1 MIRANRNFIFN
12 LPLNSEFPFH
22 FYIMLFDDNDYY
34 DSIFGSN
41 DLNDDFQFDF
51 NDYIINNIS
60 TVNNDASIND
70 SQPVNESE
78 TPIPLPPS
86 PQPNSIAYYFEDYT
100 QLKEYVKL
108 YYNNVRDY
116 YILLPVDAIGAIR
129 VDRRRRSYSNYLIP
143 PSCIL
148 LPHP

>member
-1 MIRANRNFIFN
+1 
-12 LPLNSEFPFH
+12 
-22 FYIMLFDDNDYY
+22 MLFDDNDYY
-34 DSIFGSN
+34 DHIFGSN
-41 DLNDDFQFDF
+41 DINNDFNFDF
-51 NDYIINNIS
+51 NDFINNEPS
-60 TVNNDASIND
+60 NVNSPSPND
-70 SQPVNESE
+70 SSDVMDS
-78 TPIPLPPS
+78 TPPNPLPPLS
-86 PQPNSIAYYFEDYT
+86 NSNSIAYYFEDYT

-108 YYNNVRDY
+108 YYNNVRNH

>member
-1 MIRANRNFIFN
+1 
-12 LPLNSEFPFH
+12 
-22 FYIMLFDDNDYY
+22 MLFDDNDYY
-34 DSIFGSN
+34 DHIFGSN
-41 DLNDDFQFDF
+41 DTNNDFNFDF
-51 NDYIINNIS
+51 NDFINNEP
-60 TVNNDASIND
+60 IND
-70 SQPVNESE
+70 NQTSPNASPDVMDS
-78 TPIPLPPS
+78 TPQNPLPPLS
-86 PQPNSIAYYFEDYT
+86 NSNSIAYYFEDYT

>member
-1 MIRANRNFIFN
+1 
-12 LPLNSEFPFH
+12 
-22 FYIMLFDDNDYY
+22 MLFDDNDYY
-34 DSIFGSN
+34 DHIFGSN
-41 DLNDDFQFDF
+41 DINNDF
-51 NDYIINNIS
+51 NFEFNDFINNEPS
-60 TVNNDASIND
+60 NVNSPQPNDTSDVMDLN
-70 SQPVNESE
+70 PPN
-78 TPIPLPPS
+78 PLPPLS
-86 PQPNSIAYYFEDYT
+86 NTNSIAYYFEDYT

>member
-1 MIRANRNFIFN
+1 
-12 LPLNSEFPFH
+12 
-22 FYIMLFDDNDYY
+22 MLFDDNDYY

-129 VDRRRRSYSNYLIP
+129 VDIRFQ
-143 PSCIL
+143 
-148 LPHP
+148 

>member
-1 MIRANRNFIFN
+1 
-12 LPLNSEFPFH
+12 
-22 FYIMLFDDNDYY
+22 MLFDDNDYY
-34 DSIFGSN
+34 DHIFGSN
-41 DLNDDFQFDF
+41 DINNDF
-51 NDYIINNIS
+51 NFEFNDFINNEPS
-60 TVNNDASIND
+60 NVNSPSPND
-70 SQPVNESE
+70 SSDVMDS
-78 TPIPLPPS
+78 TPPNPLPPLS
-86 PQPNSIAYYFEDYT
+86 NSNSIAYYFEDYT

>member
-1 MIRANRNFIFN
+1 
-12 LPLNSEFPFH
+12 
-22 FYIMLFDDNDYY
+22 MLFDDNDYY
-34 DSIFGSN
+34 DHIFGSN
-41 DLNDDFQFDF
+41 DINNDFNFDF
-51 NDYIINNIS
+51 NDFINNEPS
-60 TVNNDASIND
+60 NVNSPPPNDTSDVMDLN
-70 SQPVNESE
+70 PPN
-78 TPIPLPPS
+78 PLPPLS
-86 PQPNSIAYYFEDYT
+86 NTNSIAYYFEDYT

>member
-1 MIRANRNFIFN
+1 
-12 LPLNSEFPFH
+12 
-22 FYIMLFDDNDYY
+22 MLFDDNDYY
-34 DSIFGSN
+34 DHIFGSN
-41 DLNDDFQFDF
+41 DNNNDFNFDF
-51 NDYIINNIS
+51 NDFINNEPIDFNS
-60 TVNNDASIND
+60 PLPND
-70 SQPVNESE
+70 SQDSIDINQQTQPN
-78 TPIPLPPS
+78 PLPP
-86 PQPNSIAYYFEDYT
+86 PQNSDSVAYYFEDYT

-108 YYNNVRDY
+108 YYNNVRNH

>member
-1 MIRANRNFIFN
+1 
-12 LPLNSEFPFH
+12 
-22 FYIMLFDDNDYY
+22 MLFDDNDYY
-34 DSIFGSN
+34 DHIFGTEDNNSN
-41 DLNDDFQFDF
+41 FNFDFDDFIR
-51 NDYIINNIS
+51 NEP
-60 TVNNDASIND
+60 IND
-70 SQPVNESE
+70 NIDTIPDDTTPEIESI
-78 TPIPLPPS
+78 PPNPLPP
-86 PQPNSIAYYFEDYT
+86 PQNSDSVAYYFEDYT

-108 YYNNVRDY
+108 YYNHVRNH

>member
-1 MIRANRNFIFN
+1 
-12 LPLNSEFPFH
+12 
-22 FYIMLFDDNDYY
+22 MLFDDNDYY
-34 DSIFGSN
+34 DHIFGPN
-41 DLNDDFQFDF
+41 EDNTNFNFDF
-51 NDYIINNIS
+51 DNFINNEP
-60 TVNNDASIND
+60 IND
-70 SQPVNESE
+70 IPQTND
-78 TPIPLPPS
+78 TPDIMDINPPNPLPP
-86 PQPNSIAYYFEDYT
+86 PQNNNNIAYYFEDYT

-108 YYNNVRDY
+108 YYNNVRDH

>member
-1 MIRANRNFIFN
+1 
-12 LPLNSEFPFH
+12 
-22 FYIMLFDDNDYY
+22 MLFDDNDYY
-34 DSIFGSN
+34 DHIFGPEDNNSDFN
-41 DLNDDFQFDF
+41 FNFDDFISNQPI
-51 NDYIINNIS
+51 NDNID
-60 TVNNDASIND
+60 TIPND
-70 SQPVNESE
+70 SQDSIDINEQTQPS
-78 TPIPLPPS
+78 PLPP
-86 PQPNSIAYYFEDYT
+86 PPNSDSVAYYFEDYT

-108 YYNNVRDY
+108 YYNNVRNH

>member
-1 MIRANRNFIFN
+1 
-12 LPLNSEFPFH
+12 
-22 FYIMLFDDNDYY
+22 MLFDDNDYY
-34 DSIFGSN
+34 DHIFGPDDNNN
-41 DLNDDFQFDF
+41 DYNFNF
-51 NDYIINNIS
+51 NDFIS
-60 TVNNDASIND
+60 NQPIND
-70 SQPVNESE
+70 NIDTIPDDT
-78 TPIPLPPS
+78 TPEIDSATQNPLPPPS
-86 PQPNSIAYYFEDYT
+86 NSDSVAYYFEDYT

-108 YYNNVRDY
+108 YYNNVRNH

>member
-1 MIRANRNFIFN
+1 
-12 LPLNSEFPFH
+12 
-22 FYIMLFDDNDYY
+22 MLFDDNDYY
-34 DSIFGSN
+34 DHIFGP
-41 DLNDDFQFDF
+41 DDNNNDF
-51 NDYIINNIS
+51 NFNFEDYISNQP
-60 TVNNDASIND
+60 IND
-70 SQPVNESE
+70 NIDTIPDDTTPVIDFIPQN
-78 TPIPLPPS
+78 PLPPLTNI
-86 PQPNSIAYYFEDYT
+86 NSIAYYFEDYT

>member
-1 MIRANRNFIFN
+1 
-12 LPLNSEFPFH
+12 
-22 FYIMLFDDNDYY
+22 MLFDDNDYY
-34 DSIFGSN
+34 DHIFGSN
-41 DLNDDFQFDF
+41 DNNNDFNFDF
-51 NDYIINNIS
+51 NDFINNDTI
-60 TVNNDASIND
+60 NNNQPILND
-70 SQPVNESE
+70 TSDVMDTNPPN
-78 TPIPLPPS
+78 PLPP
-86 PQPNSIAYYFEDYT
+86 PQNSNSIAYYFEDYT

-108 YYNNVRDY
+108 YYNNVRDH

>member
-1 MIRANRNFIFN
+1 
-12 LPLNSEFPFH
+12 
-22 FYIMLFDDNDYY
+22 MLFDDNDYY
-34 DSIFGSN
+34 DHIFGSN
-41 DLNDDFQFDF
+41 DINNDFNFDF
-51 NDYIINNIS
+51 NDFIDNEPINN
-60 TVNNDASIND
+60 N
-70 SQPVNESE
+70 SQPPIDSPDVMDS
-78 TPIPLPPS
+78 TPPNPLPPLS
-86 PQPNSIAYYFEDYT
+86 NNNSIAYYFEDYT

>member
-1 MIRANRNFIFN
+1 
-12 LPLNSEFPFH
+12 
-22 FYIMLFDDNDYY
+22 MLFDDNDYY
-34 DSIFGSN
+34 DHIFGSN
-41 DLNDDFQFDF
+41 DINNDFNFDF
-51 NDYIINNIS
+51 NDFINNEP
-60 TVNNDASIND
+60 IND
-70 SQPVNESE
+70 NQTSPNALPDVMDSN
-78 TPIPLPPS
+78 PPNPLPPLS
-86 PQPNSIAYYFEDYT
+86 NTNSIAYYFEDYT

>member
-1 MIRANRNFIFN
+1 
-12 LPLNSEFPFH
+12 
-22 FYIMLFDDNDYY
+22 MLFDDNDYY
-34 DSIFGSN
+34 DHIFGP
-41 DLNDDFQFDF
+41 DDNNNDF
-51 NDYIINNIS
+51 NFNFEDFINNEPIDFNS
-60 TVNNDASIND
+60 TIPND
-70 SQPVNESE
+70 SQDSIDTNQQTQPS
-78 TPIPLPPS
+78 PLPP
-86 PQPNSIAYYFEDYT
+86 PQNSDSVAYYFEDYT

-108 YYNNVRDY
+108 YYNNVRNH

>member
-1 MIRANRNFIFN
+1 
-12 LPLNSEFPFH
+12 
-22 FYIMLFDDNDYY
+22 MLFDDNDYY
-34 DSIFGSN
+34 DHIFGSN
-41 DLNDDFQFDF
+41 DNNNDFNFDF
-51 NDYIINNIS
+51 NDFINNEPIDFNS
-60 TVNNDASIND
+60 TIPND
-70 SQPVNESE
+70 SQDSIDTNQQTQPN
-78 TPIPLPPS
+78 PLPPLTNT
-86 PQPNSIAYYFEDYT
+86 NSIAYYFEDYT

-108 YYNNVRDY
+108 YYNSVRDY

>member
-1 MIRANRNFIFN
+1 
-12 LPLNSEFPFH
+12 
-22 FYIMLFDDNDYY
+22 MLFDDNDYY
-34 DSIFGSN
+34 DHIFGSN
-41 DLNDDFQFDF
+41 DNNNDF
-51 NDYIINNIS
+51 NFGFNDFINNEPIDFNS
-60 TVNNDASIND
+60 TIPND
-70 SQPVNESE
+70 SQDSIDTNQQPQPN
-78 TPIPLPPS
+78 PLPPLS
-86 PQPNSIAYYFEDYT
+86 NNNSIAYYFEDYT

>member
-1 MIRANRNFIFN
+1 
-12 LPLNSEFPFH
+12 
-22 FYIMLFDDNDYY
+22 MLFDDNDYY
-34 DSIFGSN
+34 DHIFGP
-41 DLNDDFQFDF
+41 NDDNTDFNFDF
-51 NDYIINNIS
+51 DNFINNEP
-60 TVNNDASIND
+60 IND
-70 SQPVNESE
+70 NPSPNDSPDVIDAIPPN
-78 TPIPLPPS
+78 PLPP
-86 PQPNSIAYYFEDYT
+86 PQNSESVAYYFEDYT

-108 YYNNVRDY
+108 YYNNVRNH

>member
-1 MIRANRNFIFN
+1 
-12 LPLNSEFPFH
+12 
-22 FYIMLFDDNDYY
+22 MLFDENDYY
-34 DSIFGSN
+34 DHIFGPDDNNN
-41 DLNDDFQFDF
+41 DYDFDF
-51 NDYIINNIS
+51 NDFINNEQININS
-60 TVNNDASIND
+60 TIPND
-70 SQPVNESE
+70 SLDSIDTQQTTHSN
-78 TPIPLPPS
+78 PLPP
-86 PQPNSIAYYFEDYT
+86 PQNSNSIAYYFEDYT

-108 YYNNVRDY
+108 YYNNVRDH

>member
-1 MIRANRNFIFN
+1 
-12 LPLNSEFPFH
+12 
-22 FYIMLFDDNDYY
+22 MLFDDNDYY
-34 DSIFGSN
+34 DHIFGPDDNNN
-41 DLNDDFQFDF
+41 DFNFNFDDF
-51 NDYIINNIS
+51 IS
-60 TVNNDASIND
+60 NEPIND
-70 SQPVNESE
+70 NID
-78 TPIPLPPS
+78 TIPDDAPPAIDSIPPNHLPP
-86 PQPNSIAYYFEDYT
+86 PQNSDSVAYYFEDYT

-108 YYNNVRDY
+108 YYSNVRNH

>member
-1 MIRANRNFIFN
+1 
-12 LPLNSEFPFH
+12 
-22 FYIMLFDDNDYY
+22 MLFDDNDYY
-34 DSIFGSN
+34 DHIFGSN
-41 DLNDDFQFDF
+41 DINNDFNFDF
-51 NDYIINNIS
+51 NDFINIVPSN
-60 TVNNDASIND
+60 VNSPPPNDTSDVMDLN
-70 SQPVNESE
+70 PPN
-78 TPIPLPPS
+78 PLPS
-86 PQPNSIAYYFEDYT
+86 LSNTNSIAYYFEDYT

>member
-1 MIRANRNFIFN
+1 
-12 LPLNSEFPFH
+12 
-22 FYIMLFDDNDYY
+22 MLFDDNDYY
-34 DSIFGSN
+34 DHIFGP
-41 DLNDDFQFDF
+41 DDNNNDF
-51 NDYIINNIS
+51 NFNFEEFIS
-60 TVNNDASIND
+60 NQPIND
-70 SQPVNESE
+70 NIDTIPDDTTTEIDSIPPN
-78 TPIPLPPS
+78 PLPP
-86 PQPNSIAYYFEDYT
+86 PQNSDSVAYYFEDYT

>member
-1 MIRANRNFIFN
+1 
-12 LPLNSEFPFH
+12 
-22 FYIMLFDDNDYY
+22 MLFDDNDYY
-34 DSIFGSN
+34 DHIFGSN
-41 DLNDDFQFDF
+41 DTNNDFNFDF
-51 NDYIINNIS
+51 NDFINNEPSNVNSPSPNDTSDVMDS
-60 TVNNDASIND
+60 TPPN
-70 SQPVNESE
+70 
-78 TPIPLPPS
+78 PLPPLS
-86 PQPNSIAYYFEDYT
+86 NTNSIAYYFEDYT

>member
-1 MIRANRNFIFN
+1 
-12 LPLNSEFPFH
+12 
-22 FYIMLFDDNDYY
+22 MLFDDNDYY
-34 DSIFGSN
+34 DHIFGFN
-41 DLNDDFQFDF
+41 DTNNDFNFDF
-51 NDYIINNIS
+51 NDFINNEP
-60 TVNNDASIND
+60 IND
-70 SQPVNESE
+70 NPTSPNASPDVMDS
-78 TPIPLPPS
+78 TPQNPLPPLS
-86 PQPNSIAYYFEDYT
+86 NTNSIAYYFEDYT

>member
-1 MIRANRNFIFN
+1 
-12 LPLNSEFPFH
+12 
-22 FYIMLFDDNDYY
+22 MLFDDNDYY
-34 DSIFGSN
+34 DHIFGSN
-41 DLNDDFQFDF
+41 DINNDF
-51 NDYIINNIS
+51 NFEFNDFINNEPS
-60 TVNNDASIND
+60 NVNSPPPNDTSDVMDLN
-70 SQPVNESE
+70 PPN
-78 TPIPLPPS
+78 PLPPLS
-86 PQPNSIAYYFEDYT
+86 NTNSIAYYFEDYT

>member
-1 MIRANRNFIFN
+1 
-12 LPLNSEFPFH
+12 
-22 FYIMLFDDNDYY
+22 MLFDDNDYY
-34 DSIFGSN
+34 DHIFGSN
-41 DLNDDFQFDF
+41 DINNDFNFDF
-51 NDYIINNIS
+51 NDFINNEPS
-60 TVNNDASIND
+60 NVNPPSPNASPDVMD
-70 SQPVNESE
+70 SIPPN
-78 TPIPLPPS
+78 PLPPLS
-86 PQPNSIAYYFEDYT
+86 NTNSIAYYFEDYT

>member
-1 MIRANRNFIFN
+1 
-12 LPLNSEFPFH
+12 
-22 FYIMLFDDNDYY
+22 MLFDDNDYY
-34 DSIFGSN
+34 DHIFGSN
-41 DLNDDFQFDF
+41 DINNDFNFDF
-51 NDYIINNIS
+51 NDFFNNEPS
-60 TVNNDASIND
+60 NVNSPPPNDTSDVMDLN
-70 SQPVNESE
+70 PPN
-78 TPIPLPPS
+78 PLPPLS
-86 PQPNSIAYYFEDYT
+86 NTNSIAYYFEDYT

>member
-1 MIRANRNFIFN
+1 
-12 LPLNSEFPFH
+12 
-22 FYIMLFDDNDYY
+22 MLFDDNDYY
-34 DSIFGSN
+34 DHIFGFN
-41 DLNDDFQFDF
+41 DTNNDFNFDF
-51 NDYIINNIS
+51 NDFINNEP
-60 TVNNDASIND
+60 IND
-70 SQPVNESE
+70 KPTSPNASPDVMDS
-78 TPIPLPPS
+78 TPQNPLPPLS
-86 PQPNSIAYYFEDYT
+86 NTNSIAYYFEDYT

>member
-1 MIRANRNFIFN
+1 
-12 LPLNSEFPFH
+12 
-22 FYIMLFDDNDYY
+22 MLFDDNDYY
-34 DSIFGSN
+34 DNIFGSN
-41 DLNDDFQFDF
+41 DNNNDFNFDF
-51 NDYIINNIS
+51 NNFINNETIDFNS
-60 TVNNDASIND
+60 TKPND
-70 SQPVNESE
+70 SQDSIDINQQAQPS
-78 TPIPLPPS
+78 PLPPLTNN
-86 PQPNSIAYYFEDYT
+86 NSIAYYFEDYT

>member
-1 MIRANRNFIFN
+1 
-12 LPLNSEFPFH
+12 
-22 FYIMLFDDNDYY
+22 MLFDDNDYY
-34 DSIFGSN
+34 DHIFGPDDINN
-41 DLNDDFQFDF
+41 DFNFDF
-51 NDYIINNIS
+51 NDYINNEPS
-60 TVNNDASIND
+60 NVNSPIPND
-70 SQPVNESE
+70 SPAVMDQNPQN
-78 TPIPLPPS
+78 PLPQLS
-86 PQPNSIAYYFEDYT
+86 NSNSIAYYFEDYT

>member
-1 MIRANRNFIFN
+1 
-12 LPLNSEFPFH
+12 
-22 FYIMLFDDNDYY
+22 MLFDDNDYY
-34 DSIFGSN
+34 DHIFGSN
-41 DLNDDFQFDF
+41 NNNNDFNFDF
-51 NDYIINNIS
+51 NDFINS
-60 TVNNDASIND
+60 EPIND
-70 SQPVNESE
+70 NPSPNDSSDVIDT
-78 TPIPLPPS
+78 TPPNPLPPLS
-86 PQPNSIAYYFEDYT
+86 NNNSIAYYFEDYT

>member
-1 MIRANRNFIFN
+1 
-12 LPLNSEFPFH
+12 
-22 FYIMLFDDNDYY
+22 MLFDDNDYY
-34 DSIFGSN
+34 DHIFGSN
-41 DLNDDFQFDF
+41 DINNDFNFDF
-51 NDYIINNIS
+51 NDFINNEP
-60 TVNNDASIND
+60 IND
-70 SQPVNESE
+70 NPTSPNVSPDVMDSN
-78 TPIPLPPS
+78 PPNPLPPLS
-86 PQPNSIAYYFEDYT
+86 NTNSIAYYFEDYT

-116 YILLPVDAIGAIR
+116 FILLPVDAIGAIR

>member
-1 MIRANRNFIFN
+1 
-12 LPLNSEFPFH
+12 
-22 FYIMLFDDNDYY
+22 MLFDDNDYY
-34 DSIFGSN
+34 DHIFGPN
-41 DLNDDFQFDF
+41 DNNNDF
-51 NDYIINNIS
+51 NFNFEDFINNEPS
-60 TVNNDASIND
+60 NVSLPSPND
-70 SQPVNESE
+70 SPDVMDSPPPN
-78 TPIPLPPS
+78 PLPPLS
-86 PQPNSIAYYFEDYT
+86 NPNSIAYYFEDYT